1 MSKHGKKY
9 LEAAAKIDRNQNYAP
24 EQAVKLARETSTVKF
39 NATVEVH
46 IRLGVDPRHADQQVR
61 DVVVLP
67 HGLGKTVRVLVFAQG
82 DGATQ
87 AREAG
92 ADYVADDD
100 EIIARIQGG
109 WTDFD
114 VAIATPDM
122 MGKVGRLGRV
132 LGPRGLMPNPKAG
145 TVVPAEDIGRVI
157 NESKAGRVEF
167 RVDKTSN
174 LHVPIGKVSF
184 DEKKLYENLAALM
197 DAVKKARPAATKGT
211 YIRRI
216 TLTTTMG
223 PGIKIDPALSQSMEL
238 VEL

>member
-1 MSKHGKKY
+1 MAKHGKKY
-9 LEAAAKIDRNQNYAP
+9 LAAAAKVDRDHEYNPREAI
-24 EQAVKLARETSTVKF
+24 ALVKETSITSF
-39 NATVEVH
+39 DATIELH

-61 DVVVLP
+61 SVVVLP
-67 HGLGKTVRVLVFAQG
+67 HGTGKAVRVVVFAEG
-82 DGATQ
+82 DGASL

-100 EIIARIQGG
+100 EMIKKIQGG

-145 TVVPAEDIGRVI
+145 TVVSAEDIPRVV
-157 NESKAGRVEF
+157 NETKAGRVEF

-174 LHVPIGKVSF
+174 LHVSIGKVSF
-184 DEKKLYENLAALM
+184 DENQIYENMTALM
-197 DAVKKARPAATKGT
+197 EAVKKARPASSKGT
-211 YIRRI
+211 YVRRVTI
-216 TLTTTMG
+216 TTTMG
-223 PGIKIDPALSQSMEL
+223 PGIKVDPIQSFAMEDS
-238 VEL
+238 E

>member
-1 MSKHGKKY
+1 MAKHGKKY
-9 LEAAAKIDRNQNYAP
+9 REALQKIDRDKQYPPFEAL
-24 EQAVKLARETSTVKF
+24 ELVKETSYANF
-39 NATVEVH
+39 DATVEIH
-46 IRLGVDPRHADQQVR
+46 MRLGVDPRHADQQVR

-82 DGATQ
+82 EGAAL

-92 ADYVADDD
+92 ADYIADDD
-100 EIIARIQGG
+100 EMIKKIQGG

-122 MGKVGRLGRV
+122 MGKAGRLGRI

-145 TVVPAEDIGRVI
+145 TVVPAEDLPRVI

-184 DEKKLYENLAALM
+184 DVEKLRDNMAALM
-197 DAVKKARPAATKGT
+197 DAVKKARPASSKGT
-211 YIRRI
+211 YIRKI
-216 TLTTTMG
+216 VLTSTMS
-223 PGIKIDPALSQSMEL
+223 PGIKVDPSQAQAMEL
-238 VEL
+238 E